1 MAKTNQ
7 TIADKRAAMEKAL
20 KRLEAFEVIIT
31 KLEEDC
37 NWQFSTWATDENGEW
52 IYDGNGEHV
61 IAYPVNEDDYNHDA
75 YMARLAAIEEI
86 KALV

>member
-1 MAKTNQ
+1 MAKVQ
-7 TIADKRAAMEKAL
+7 TIQEKREAMEKAL

-37 NWQFSTWATDENGEW
+37 SWKFSTWATDESGEW
-52 IYDGNGEHV
+52 IFDSNGDH
-61 IAYPVNEDDYNHDA
+61 IMAYPTGEDDYRHDE
-75 YMARLAAIEEI
+75 YMAYLAAIDEI